1 MSTPAVESVAEVDP
15 AADTAPV
22 AANTPNPAFVV
33 EAVVVAAPSL
43 VVGNNPDF
51 PTDTTV
57 GIPLPWLPV
66 QGHTPHP
73 AATPVRNCR
82 RTPHREAEVPRI
94 RDIRTAPEPWL
105 RSGLRRTLCKR
116 QHLPSP
122 PHRIPGKTIASA
134 LLHRPVGRRT
144 PRKIPLRAGWGC
156 RSWHRPVPPA
166 DALPARHSYRK
177 TPSLLKFPVHIPGNA
192 YEPPVGMAADDNRL
206 PVSIYAKTVIS
217 AALCHKV

>member
-1 MSTPAVESVAEVDP
+1 MAEVP
-15 AADTAPV
+15 NPAPV
-22 AANTPNPAFVV
+22 AATN
-33 EAVVVAAPSL
+33 L
-43 VVGNNPDF
+43 VVGNNLYLAVVAPNPAVALVSVPSPVAEMIVYF
-51 PTDTTV
+51 LL
-57 GIPLPWLPV
+57 LPPPAQ

-73 AATPVRNCR
+73 AATPVRNSR
-82 RTPHREAEVPRI
+82 RMPHRDPGVLRI
-94 RDIRTAPEPWL
+94 RDIRMAPEPWL
-105 RSGLRRTLCKR
+105 RSGLSRTLCKR
-116 QHLPSP
+116 QRLPSP
-122 PHRIPGKTIASA
+122 PHRIPGKTIASG

-166 DALPARHSYRK
+166 DALPARRSYRK

-192 YEPPVGMAADDNRL
+192 EEPPVGMAADDNRL

>member
-73 AATPVRNCR
+73 AATPVRNYR
-82 RTPHREAEVPRI
+82 RMPHREAEVPRI
-94 RDIRTAPEPWL
+94 RDIRMAPEPWL

-116 QHLPSP
+116 QRLPSL

-134 LLHRPVGRRT
+134 LRHRPVGRRT

-166 DALPARHSYRK
+166 DA
-177 TPSLLKFPVHIPGNA
+177 FPGNA

>member
-1 MSTPAVESVAEVDP
+1 MAEV
-15 AADTAPV
+15 
-22 AANTPNPAFVV
+22 PNPAL
-33 EAVVVAAPSL
+33 VAATNL
-43 VVGNNPDF
+43 VVGNIRYLAVVAPNPAVALVSVPSPVAEMIVHF
-51 PTDTTV
+51 LL
-57 GIPLPWLPV
+57 LPPPAQ
-66 QGHTPHP
+66 QGHTPLP
-73 AATPVRNCR
+73 AAEPVRNYR
-82 RTPHREAEVPRI
+82 RMPPEDPGAPRI
-94 RDIRTAPEPWL
+94 RDIRTEPEPWL

-116 QHLPSP
+116 QRLPSP
-122 PHRIPGKTIASA
+122 PHRIPGKTIASG

-166 DALPARHSYRK
+166 DALPVCRSYRK
-177 TPSLLKFPVHIPGNA
+177 TPSLLKFPVHIPGNT